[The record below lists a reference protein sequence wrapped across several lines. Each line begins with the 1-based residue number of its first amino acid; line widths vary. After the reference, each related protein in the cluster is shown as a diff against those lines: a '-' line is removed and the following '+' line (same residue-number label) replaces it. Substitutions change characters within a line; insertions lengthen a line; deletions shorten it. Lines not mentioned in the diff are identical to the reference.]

1 MRNKKISREGGKMKE
16 KSVLKEIDEL
26 RKIVLNA
33 KRVPFS
39 KYVSIDRTEILSKI
53 NTIEQLIPD
62 EMKSAFFVDKKKEE
76 ILQDAFRK
84 RDEILQKAK
93 EEKERLVS
101 QSEITKQANAE
112 RERILKEARKEANGI
127 IKDAENYAI
136 RVLEQANGVLEK
148 AKVIIQKGK
157 DSLTYEDSDSED
169 QE

>member
-1 MRNKKISREGGKMKE
+1 MKE

-53 NTIEQLIPD
+53 DTIEQLIPD

-101 QSEITKQANAE
+101 QSEITNQANAE

-136 RVLEQANGVLEK
+136 RVLEQANSVLEK
-148 AKVIIQKGK
+148 AKAIIQKGK